1 MSELPNLKE
10 LLERLKAGK
19 PIVKKP
25 YAQLVREEVA
35 KRYSL
40 QDEIALIN
48 NYNLYRVNPSM
59 LRYKQDYDAYQAY
72 RQQCKEQAISK
83 LKEGQNESDT
93 YYIKNVETGAEFVSV
108 INLIGSDRQ
117 YIETDKLLQDRKER
131 KTK

>member
-1 MSELPNLKE
+1 MNKLPNLKE

-48 NYNLYRVNPSM
+48 NYNLYLQDKR
-59 LRYKQDYDAYQAY
+59 LTRYKKEYEEYQVFRAD
-72 RQQCKEQAISK
+72 CKEQAK
-83 LKEGQNESDT
+83 QG
-93 YYIKNVETGAEFVSV
+93 
-108 INLIGSDRQ
+108 
-117 YIETDKLLQDRKER
+117 
-131 KTK
+131 

>member
-1 MSELPNLKE
+1 MQDYIAE
-10 LLERLKAGK
+10 
-19 PIVKKP
+19 
-25 YAQLVREEVA
+25 
-35 KRYSL
+35 RYSL
-40 QDEIALIN
+40 ADEIAIIN